1 MSNPNPTSGA
11 KRGTRSGGPD
21 ASDLTPSE
29 HLPSSAET
37 TATSHNTEFTL
48 AGFSALAGAVV
59 LHVDQADFLS
69 ALRDALLSI
78 VPFDNYIVYHYE
90 ENCAAELIDTNLN
103 APKLREQMKPYVSGL
118 YQLDPFYIA
127 GTNGSR
133 GFFSMQ
139 EVAPEGFTES
149 EFFRMYYQTVGVVE
163 EARFVVE
170 IAPGRMVH
178 VFLEREPPHGGYVL
192 QDMERLRAIEPFVRS
207 CVQKHWS
214 WRGMSASVHSNTRTP
229 LGHGVRSVIAGLA
242 GGVLTAR
249 EVDIVDLAIKGHS
262 SKSIAHLLNISEG
275 TVINH
280 KRNVYSKLEI
290 SSQSQLFHLFL
301 QALY

>member
-1 MSNPNPTSGA
+1 MSNP
-11 KRGTRSGGPD
+11 
-21 ASDLTPSE
+21 TPS
-29 HLPSSAET
+29 STMKRSAHANQSDGLQQSVQAVEPGN
-37 TATSHNTEFTL
+37 SHTTEFTL
-48 AGFSALAGAVV
+48 AGFSALAGNVV
-59 LHVDQADFLS
+59 LHVDQSDFLD
-69 ALRDALLSI
+69 ALRQALLNV

-90 ENCAAELIDTNLN
+90 ADCAAELIETNLD
-103 APKLREQMKPYVSGL
+103 ADKLRRQMKPYVNGL

-127 GTNGSR
+127 STNGR
-133 GFFSMQ
+133 HGFYCMQ
-139 EVAPEGFTES
+139 EVAPEGFSDS

-163 EARFVVE
+163 EARFIVS
-170 IAPGRMVH
+170 IAPGRTVH

-192 QDMERLRAIEPFVRS
+192 QDLERLRAIEPFVRS

-242 GGVLTAR
+242 GGILTAR

-262 SKSIAHLLNISEG
+262 SKSIAHLLDISEG